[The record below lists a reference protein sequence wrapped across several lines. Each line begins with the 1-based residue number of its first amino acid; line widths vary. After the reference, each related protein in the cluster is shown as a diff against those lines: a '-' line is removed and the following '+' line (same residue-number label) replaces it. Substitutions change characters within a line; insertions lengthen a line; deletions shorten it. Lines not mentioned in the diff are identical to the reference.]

1 MMTKQE
7 HIDYWL
13 KLAADDWEFVEDLFS
28 RGRNHWCLYH
38 AHLALE
44 KAIKAFWAR
53 DSDKRVPHIHK
64 LVQLAEGT
72 HLKLSDDQ
80 KQYLANIAH
89 FDIQGRYPDYK
100 FEFYKLCTKEF
111 TTEHFEK
118 IRTFYLWLLS
128 QIESAPSSTS

>member
-1 MMTKQE
+1 MTKQE

-53 DSDKRVPHIHK
+53 DSGP
-64 LVQLAEGT
+64 
-72 HLKLSDDQ
+72 
-80 KQYLANIAH
+80 
-89 FDIQGRYPDYK
+89 
-100 FEFYKLCTKEF
+100 
-111 TTEHFEK
+111 
-118 IRTFYLWLLS
+118 
-128 QIESAPSSTS
+128 ESAAHSQACAIGRRNSLEPV